1 MPTPIQRFQEAIKS
15 EHTLQP
21 YKFHLN
27 QFFKHSKTTPEQIV
41 NLDKKQIDELVF
53 NYLVHL
59 KLRVEKGNLN
69 PNSFNSMFAPIQLF
83 LEQNDIV
90 LNWKKLKRMFPRKKA
105 PANQAPYTED
115 EIRKILLATTSL
127 RNKAFIHFLASTGCR
142 VGAIPELNVSDIKQ
156 VDDGA
161 VVTIYRDDIE
171 EYRTCITPECYKTLQ
186 DYFEFRN
193 LRGYPVTSNSP
204 LFTNKSCS
212 SRITHQAA
220 KDLIRIILDS
230 AGLRTKRNLRKS
242 SKGKS
247 ANHAFR
253 KRFET
258 VLVNAGLH
266 SKYVDYM
273 MGHKVGQIR
282 SYFKPTDEELWKEF
296 RKAITNLAIDKSEQL
311 KAKNQHQQEEI
322 FKYEVEA
329 KNEIES
335 MKKQLHEQR
344 LDTLKLIG
352 EAMKNPK
359 KFQEKLEDFRN

>member
-1 MPTPIQRFQEAIKS
+1 VPTPIQRFYEAIKS
-15 EHTLQP
+15 EYTLQP
-21 YKFHLN
+21 YQFYLKL
-27 QFFKHSKTTPEQIV
+27 FFKHANLDADQIV
-41 NLDKKQIDELVF
+41 KLETKQIDELVF

-59 KLRVEKGNLN
+59 KLRVENGTLN
-69 PNSFNSMFAPIQLF
+69 PNSINSMFAPIQLF

-90 LNWKKLKRMFPRKKA
+90 LNWKKLKRMFPRRKA
-105 PANQAPYTED
+105 PANQSPYTEE
-115 EIRKILLATTSL
+115 EIRKILQATTSL
-127 RNKAFIHFLASTGCR
+127 RNKTFIHFLASTGCR
-142 VGAIPELNVSDIKQ
+142 VGAISDLNVSD
-156 VDDGA
+156 VNPVGDGA
-161 VVTIYRDDIE
+161 IVTIYRDDIE
-171 EYRTCITPECYKTLQ
+171 EYRTGVTPECYKSLK

-193 LRGYPVTSNSP
+193 LRGYPVTPDSP

-212 SRITHQAA
+212 SRMSNQSA
-220 KDLIRIILDS
+220 KDLMRIILDS

-282 SYFKPTDEELWKEF
+282 SYFKPTDEDLWREF
-296 RKAITNLAIDKSEQL
+296 RKAIPILAIDKSEQL
-311 KAKNQHQQEEI
+311 KAKNQHQQEELLM
-322 FKYEVEA
+322 YEVEA

-335 MKKQLHEQR
+335 LKKEMHEQKISTLR
-344 LDTLKLIG
+344 LIKQALR
-352 EAMKNPK
+352 NPK
-359 KFQEKLEDFRN
+359 EFIDKE

>member
-1 MPTPIQRFQEAIKS
+1 VPTPIQRFYEAIKS
-15 EHTLQP
+15 EYTLQP
-21 YKFHLN
+21 YQFYLN
-27 QFFKHSKTTPEQIV
+27 QFFKHAKKTPEQIV
-41 NLDKKQIDELVF
+41 QLDKKQIDELVF

-59 KLRVEKGNLN
+59 KLRVDKGDLN
-69 PNSFNSMFAPIQLF
+69 PNSINSMFAPIQLF

-105 PANQAPYTED
+105 PANQSPYTED
-115 EIRKILLATTSL
+115 EIRKILSATTSL
-127 RNKAFIHFLASTGCR
+127 RNKAFIHFLASTGSR
-142 VGAIPELNVSDIKQ
+142 VGAISDLNVSDINP
-156 VDDGA
+156 VGDGA
-161 VVTIYRDDIE
+161 IVTIYRDDIE
-171 EYRTCITPECYKTLQ
+171 EYRTGITPECYKTLQ

-193 LRGYPVTSNSP
+193 LRGYPVTPNSP

-212 SRITHQAA
+212 SRMSNQAA
-220 KDLIRIILDS
+220 KDLMRIILDS

-258 VLVNAGLH
+258 VLVNAGIH

-282 SYFKPTDEELWKEF
+282 SYFKPTDEDIWREF
-296 RKAITNLAIDKSEQL
+296 RKAIPILAIDKSEQL
-311 KAKNQHQQEEI
+311 KAKNQQQGEELLM
-322 FKYEVEA
+322 YEVEA

-335 MKKQLHEQR
+335 LKKEMHEQKISTLR
-344 LDTLKLIG
+344 LIRQALSDPKTF
-352 EAMKNPK
+352 EKNCK
-359 KFQEKLEDFRN
+359 